1 MSEQKTDNKAIG
13 TTFLIAGTG
22 VAVSLGMTVGWVFAP
37 AGAALAIVGLVYL
50 TKGENA
56 S

>member
-1 MSEQKTDNKAIG
+1 MSERKTDNKAIG
-13 TTFLIAGTG
+13 TTFLIAGAG

-37 AGAALAIVGLVYL
+37 AGAALAVVGLVYL
-50 TKGENA
+50 SKGEDQ